1 MKGVRTT
8 KERIKPVVCGTYTVD
23 LDRGGAIISCDD
35 NFLKM
40 TGYDLDTLVKSGT
53 TFIDLVPK
61 EDHSEYIEKA
71 TALQEKGGG
80 AIEHRITC
88 ADGSHLVVICIGIN
102 RDEGGRHLA
111 DITISDITAGNVQA
125 SKYVHSQAEIDLMS
139 DSVGAGLAVYKFYP
153 DGRQEMV
160 ERNDEFYRIF
170 RIDDTD
176 ERDSF
181 PMRDALCKEDVI
193 KLLQA
198 MKASITDKSKMDV
211 VLQLRPEK
219 GGNWIRVTCSS
230 SEPLEDG
237 SEMIYCTFYDV
248 TESRAIEKE
257 LKKQSLRFQMIAENS
272 DQIFFEYDV
281 LSDTFTSTSR
291 AILDRFGTDTFYNY
305 NRDNLAQK
313 HMHPDFVEPYNQI
326 LGNAVSHPTKGTF
339 DYRTDAFDDE
349 YHWYRIVYVSVT
361 NERDIVS
368 NMYGMIYSIEHM
380 KEMSGKIA
388 KDKVEIERLSN
399 SDHVTGLLT
408 RAAFTEK
415 ASQLLHEKFPE
426 GGCFA
431 IGYSDINDF
440 SYVNENFGYEAG
452 DKMLYDFAEEIRQ
465 TPGMLCASRI
475 YSDYFITLCR
485 GESREQLIQV
495 YSERNSRFNK
505 SQKEKYPLSDVQVSS
520 GIYFIREGDED
531 MPIAIDNANLA
542 RRSIKGTSDVPCG
555 IYTDRMR
562 KKRSHDQAIAS
573 QIWNAI
579 NSGAIELF
587 LQPKFDLY
595 TRKIIGAEAL
605 TRWRNPD
612 GSYKLPYEFISVL
625 ENVGYITQVDLYIYE
640 QVLKYLKKWKEEG
653 KPLIPISV
661 NFSRKHNNR
670 PNFVDNVNALAEMY
684 GVEKSLIEIEVTESC
699 FTQDVKNF
707 FSNMRRLRDEGFKI
721 DIDDFG
727 TGYSSLSVLIDAP
740 VDIVKVDKVFI
751 DNIENDE
758 KSRAYIAQ
766 ICNLIQSTSK
776 SIIFEGVETEEQ
788 AKILLGSGHSMAQG
802 WLFDKAI
809 PVDEFEKK
817 YLS

>member
-1 MKGVRTT
+1 MV
-8 KERIKPVVCGTYTVD
+8 KEKIKPVVCGRYTVD
-23 LDRGGAIISCDD
+23 LDRSGAIISCDE

-40 TGYDLDTLVKSGT
+40 TGYDLNKLIERGA
-53 TFIDLVPK
+53 TFFDLVPL
-61 EDHSEYIEKA
+61 EDRDEYIDEVSK
-71 TALQEKGGG
+71 LQEKGGG
-80 AIEHRITC
+80 AIEHRLVC
-88 ADGSHLVVICIGIN
+88 ADGSYIVVICIGIN
-102 RDEGGRHLA
+102 RSENGRNFA
-111 DITISDITAGNVQA
+111 DITVSDTTASNLQA
-125 SKYVHSQAEIDLMS
+125 SKYKRSQAEIDFMS
-139 DSVGAGLAVYKFYP
+139 DTVGAGLAVYKLYP
-153 DGRQEMV
+153 DGKQDV
-160 ERNDEFYRIF
+160 IERNDEFYRIF
-170 RIDDTD
+170 RVDNKED
-176 ERDSF
+176 RDSF
-181 PMRDALCKEDVI
+181 PMRDAICKEDVI
-193 KLLQA
+193 KLFQT
-198 MKASITDKSKMDV
+198 MKICLKDKSRLDTV
-211 VLQLRPEK
+211 IQLKPER
-219 GGNWIRVTCSS
+219 GGNWLRVTCSN
-230 SEPLEDG
+230 SELQEDG
-237 SEMIYCTFYDV
+237 SELIYCTFVDV
-248 TESRAIEKE
+248 TASRTAEKE
-257 LKKQSLRFQMIAENS
+257 LKKQNLRFQMIEENS
-272 DQIFFEYDV
+272 DQIFFEYDI
-281 LSDTFTSTSR
+281 LNDTFSTRSR
-291 AILDRFGTDTFYNY
+291 LVLERFGTGTFQDFSRRNTPQ
-305 NRDNLAQK
+305 RCI
-313 HMHPDFVEPYNQI
+313 HPDFIGLYEQALKNSLSNPM
-326 LGNAVSHPTKGTF
+326 KGTF
-339 DYRTDAFDDE
+339 DCRTNAFTDD
-349 YHWYRIVYVSVT
+349 YCWYRIAYVSIA
-361 NERDIVS
+361 NERNVITHI
-368 NMYGMIYSIEHM
+368 YGMMYSIEHM

-388 KDKVEIERLSN
+388 KDKVEIERLSS
-399 SDHVTGLLT
+399 SDHITGLLT
-408 RAAFTEK
+408 RAAFNEK
-415 ASQLLHEKFPE
+415 AAELLAEHYTE

-452 DKMLYDFAEEIRQ
+452 DKMLFDFAEGIRN

-475 YSDYFITLCR
+475 YSDFFITLCK
-485 GESREQLIQV
+485 GKDREDIIKT

-505 SQKEKYPLSDVQVSS
+505 SQKEKYPLSDIQVAC
-520 GIYFIREGDED
+520 GIYFVRSADDD

-555 IYTDRMR
+555 IYTERMR

-573 QIWNAI
+573 QIWSAI

-587 LQPKFDLY
+587 LQPKFDLH
-595 TRKIIGAEAL
+595 TREIIGAEAL

-612 GSYKLPYEFISVL
+612 GSYKLPYEFIDVL

-640 QVLKYLKKWKEEG
+640 QVLKNLKKWKEEG
-653 KPLIPISV
+653 RKLVPISV

-684 GVEKSLIEIEVTESC
+684 DIDKGLIEIEVTESC

-751 DNIENDE
+751 DNIETDE
-758 KSRAYIAQ
+758 KSREYIAQ

-809 PVDEFEKK
+809 PVEEFEKK